1 MLIQPLNEPK
11 FLFVKVVIFL
21 ITNALQFTTVLSKK
35 DIIFDMRKAR
45 KKRIDY
51 RKINSNFG
59 TILLAQIARTLN
71 SKINYKCTSS
81 L

>member
-35 DIIFDMRKAR
+35 DIILDMQKERKN
-45 KKRIDY
+45 RIDY
-51 RKINSNFG
+51 RKIN
-59 TILLAQIARTLN
+59 
-71 SKINYKCTSS
+71 
-81 L
+81 